1 MTFFLFVSFFPF
13 SPFLQ
18 LNRVNGPPSP
28 QPTPGNTGRVAAVGP
43 YIQVP
48 VPGRQE
54 GYVVPPEP
62 LKPQSLV
69 VNTPANHA
77 RSKSGQS
84 INTDVCMIMSNIY
97 LEWNGAK

>member
-1 MTFFLFVSFFPF
+1 M
-13 SPFLQ
+13 
-18 LNRVNGPPSP
+18 NRANGPPSP
-28 QPTPGNTGRVAAVGP
+28 QPAHGNTGRVAAVGP

-48 VPGRQE
+48 VPVRQE

-62 LKPQSLV
+62 LKPQSLG

-84 INTDVCMIMSNIY
+84 LNTDFCMITTNIY
-97 LEWNGAK
+97 LELNGAK